1 MMDMRRGDDW
11 RKAMLAVAAAVLTLA
26 WLVPMPAVAID
37 DSVLTEVHAVG
48 FITDEQFKQFKAR
61 REVIV
66 IAIKNG
72 HAEPSEI
79 KADTNTVIVFEN
91 QDKDEPH
98 FLYITPDPNNDLQAR
113 VLTGMIKPGT
123 RWAASFTSGEYP
135 FHCARHGDAKE
146 ERGRIVV
153 E

>member
-1 MMDMRRGDDW
+1 MRDMRRGDEW
-11 RKAMLAVAAAVLTLA
+11 RKTVLAVAAALTLA
-26 WLVPMPAVAID
+26 CFAPTPAVAID

-48 FITDEQFKQFKAR
+48 FITDEQLKQFKAR
-61 REVIV
+61 REVVV
-66 IAIKNG
+66 ITIKDG
-72 HAEPSEI
+72 RAAPSEI
-79 KADTNTVIVFEN
+79 KVNTNTVVVFEN

-135 FHCARHGDAKE
+135 FHCARHVDAKE

>member
-1 MMDMRRGDDW
+1 MRDMRRYMI
-11 RKAMLAVAAAVLTLA
+11 AAAAVLTMA
-26 WLVPMPAVAID
+26 WFTPMPAAAID

-66 IAIKNG
+66 ITIKNG
-72 HAEPSEI
+72 RAEPSEV
-79 KADTNTVIVFEN
+79 KADTNTLIVFEN

-98 FLYITPDPNNDLQAR
+98 FLYVTPDPNNDLKAR

-135 FHCARHGDAKE
+135 FHCARHNDAKE

>member
-1 MMDMRRGDDW
+1 MDMRSGDVW
-11 RKAMLAVAAAVLTLA
+11 RWNMIAAAAVLASA
-26 WLVPMPAVAID
+26 WLAPMPAVAID

-48 FITDEQFKQFKAR
+48 FITDEQLKQFKAR

-66 IAIKNG
+66 IAIKDG

-79 KADTNTVIVFEN
+79 KATKSTVVVFEN
-91 QDKDEPH
+91 QDKDDSH
-98 FLYITPDPNNDLQAR
+98 FLYITPDPNNDLKAR

-135 FHCARHGDAKE
+135 FHCARHGNAKE
-146 ERGRIVV
+146 EAGRIVV
-153 E
+153 D